1 MSLFSK
7 SFLFKLLTVNA
18 RGFANPL
25 THNFLSD
32 SIESSNCDVCFVQE
46 TLVSSEST
54 IKSLSRR
61 WLGHCFWSPASGRQG
76 GVVPLI
82 SSKCSDEIVSWKKD
96 SHGRIVSI
104 LIRSNGVEFNCC
116 RRQLHIGKRSMVF
129 GSIVRSIVRIRKQ
142 PMKKPVI

>member
-1 MSLFSK
+1 MV
-7 SFLFKLLTVNA
+7 T
-18 RGFANPL
+18 
-25 THNFLSD
+25 
-32 SIESSNCDVCFVQE
+32 
-46 TLVSSEST
+46 
-54 IKSLSRR
+54 
-61 WLGHCFWSPASGRQG
+61 
-76 GVVPLI
+76 LI